1 MKWIL
6 SLLKFDVILMDF
18 VTFSKAMRVAVYK
31 SSYCF
36 TPSTTGILDTSH
48 MYIVISH
55 CDCISHTGHIVLFC
69 CTCSTIFTHFSH
81 GFFHL
86 YTDFQMYFV
95 YFGHVY
101 FVRYIFLLISFLSCG
116 LFFPSFGQSFNE

>member
-1 MKWIL
+1 M
-6 SLLKFDVILMDF
+6 SVLMDF
-18 VTFSKAMRVAVYK
+18 VTFSKAMRVAVYE

-36 TPSTTGILDTSH
+36 TSLTTRILDTSG
-48 MYIVISH
+48 MYIVIFY

-69 CTCSTIFTHFSH
+69 CTCSTIFTHFFH

-95 YFGHVY
+95 YFGHVS
-101 FVRYIFLLISFLSCG
+101 FLRNVFLLISLLSCG
-116 LFFPSFGQSFNE
+116 LFFPSS